1 MKYIDLHLHST
12 YSEGSL
18 SPRQIVARA
27 KKENLAAIALADHN
41 VTDGVAEIMKFGRK
55 EKIIVIPG
63 VEIYTE
69 FSDKRLHLLGYNFDL
84 ADKDLNEL
92 LWQSQVHHLEWTK
105 RSLKKMADMG
115 FKIDFADLEKPALS
129 GVEGLK
135 SKYCGFRH
143 LKTIVEKYP
152 ENIKKMIAEIRPQF
166 AGPTLF
172 EFINFYFGSGR
183 PAYVPEINMKIDT
196 AEAVAAITT
205 AGGFPVLAHPGQQL
219 SWQDDHLIVK
229 LKEAGLRG
237 LEVLSPYHT
246 WHQVEHYQKLAND
259 LGLVIT
265 GGTDFH
271 GDLVD
276 PKLKTQFV
284 HSAWDYFK
292 VPYAV
297 YNNLKKYLK

>member
-18 SPRQIVARA
+18 SPRQIVVRA

-41 VTDGVAEIMKFGRK
+41 VTDGVEEIIKFGRK
-55 EKIIVIPG
+55 DKLTVIPA

-69 FSDKRLHLLGYNFDL
+69 FKGKHPHLLGYNFDL
-84 ADKDLNEL
+84 KDKNLNEL
-92 LWQSQVHHLEWTK
+92 LWSSQIHHLEWAK
-105 RSLKKMADMG
+105 RSLKKMADVG
-115 FKIDFADLEKPALS
+115 FKIDFADLDK
-129 GVEGLK
+129 LK

-152 ENIKKMIAEIRPQF
+152 ENIKKLIAEIKPQF
-166 AGPTLF
+166 TEPTLF
-172 EFINFYFGSGR
+172 EFINSYFGNDR
-183 PAYVPEINMKIDT
+183 PAYVPNINMKIDT
-196 AEAVAAITT
+196 AEAIETITA

-219 SWQDDHLIVK
+219 SWQDDSLIAD
-229 LKEAGLRG
+229 LKKSGLRG
-237 LEVLSPYHT
+237 LEVLSPYHS

-259 LGLVIT
+259 LDLVIT

-276 PKLKTQFV
+276 QTLKNQFV
-284 HSAWDYFK
+284 HNAWDYFK

-297 YNNLKKYLK
+297 YENLKKYLK